1 MFMNIELERLR
12 RYMSRDALAEALGV
26 PVATL
31 QKWISQ
37 REAIPVDKLRALS
50 QLFGCPVDYLLK
62 ERR

>member
-1 MFMNIELERLR
+1 MFMNIKLERLR
-12 RYMSRDALAEALGV
+12 RYMSRAALAKALGV

-31 QKWISQ
+31 HKWIWRQ
-37 REAIPVDKLRALS
+37 EAIPVDKLRALS